1 MFQSVKGAF
10 GRQARYRHGPLPVLR
25 TAHPISHDFLQL
37 SSTAHK
43 FNLLHYLTAPGV
55 SGVLADRQL
64 PGWVG
69 AYLTRRDAHRAQLV
83 ELSDGGRLI
92 VQLHREKG
100 GDAPQRPVVQQL
112 HAHLWMIERACGEVE
127 SLHRLNSN
135 LEIAGQALKSHRDV
149 DLVRQSSVVVDAL
162 CSSRGATLR
171 ELATHMEQTLGRQD
185 DLNTIVRVVV
195 SRLLFKHRLSVNLTE
210 APWSD
215 QSRIVWGEHGVGYCP
230 PMPGGAG
237 GFFLAGEA
245 A

>member
-1 MFQSVKGAF
+1 MIPSVKGAF

-25 TAHPISHDFLQL
+25 TAHPISLDFLQL

-43 FNLLHYLTAPGV
+43 FNLLQYLTTPGV

-69 AYLTRRDAHRAQLV
+69 AYLPRQGAHRAQLV

-112 HAHLWMIERACGEVE
+112 HAHLWTIERSYGEVE
-127 SLHRLNSN
+127 SLHTLNSN
-135 LEIAGQALKSHRDV
+135 LEMAGQALKSHCAV
-149 DLVRQSSVVVDAL
+149 DLGRESSIVVDAL
-162 CSSRGATLR
+162 SSSREVTLR
-171 ELATHMEQTLGRQD
+171 ELAAHMERTLGRQD
-185 DLNTIVRVVV
+185 DLKTIVRVVV

-210 APWSD
+210 SPWSD
-215 QSRIVWGEHGVGYCP
+215 QSRIVWGGHGVGYCP
-230 PMPGGAG
+230 PMPSGAG
-237 GFFLAGEA
+237 GFFLAGGA